1 MPRLTRRSFLKTA
14 TVATAGA
21 ALSAR
26 SWSQVNGAHSD
37 IRLAIAGLNG
47 RGKEI
52 ARAFHAIPGVRLVA
66 LCDVDRAVLDRE
78 MAAARAR
85 GASPDAVAD
94 YRDLLTRTDIDAIAI
109 ATPNHQH
116 AMQSI
121 WAMQAGKDVL
131 HEKPATHNL
140 WEGAQLLAAA
150 KKYKRIV
157 QINTQNRSSATIA
170 EAIAWL
176 NAGHLGKITL
186 VRGIVYKR
194 RLSIGKAASP
204 VPPPATVNYDMFQGP
219 APLVPLHRMNFHYDW
234 HWQWE
239 TGNGDMVA
247 QGNHQLDIGRRLL
260 GDPGHPP
267 RVFTIGGRFGYDDD
281 GETPNTF
288 LVHYDYPTPFIFE
301 IRGLPAKPDELSR
314 GGAIAGGLGTADKLA
329 ASMDQFLG
337 LNVGNV
343 AHCEGGYLTIPSRD
357 YSLAQAFDRDGKLI
371 QEFKGGG
378 DHNVNFIDALRS
390 RKESDLRGP
399 LLQGHL
405 SSALVHLGNIS
416 HRTGQRRKSGEIR
429 EQLKARSA
437 LAEPFGRFAEH
448 LAINGV
454 DLDKTP
460 ATLGLPLEFDTNT
473 ERFTGENA
481 AAANKLQPGIPRA
494 VDRAAIGLNKLCQ
507 AMSVAD
513 TRAVGL
519 FRSFRDPNP
528 NSIEFHA

>member
-1 MPRLTRRSFLKTA
+1 MPRISRRSFLKTA
-14 TVATAGA
+14 AVATAGA
-21 ALSAR
+21 AFSAR
-26 SWSQVNGAHSD
+26 SWSQISGANGD

-52 ARAFHAIPGVRLVA
+52 ANSFHAIPGVRLVA
-66 LCDVDRAVLDRE
+66 LCDVDTAVLARE

-85 GASPDAVAD
+85 GQSPEAIVD
-94 YRDLLTRTDIDAIAI
+94 YRELLPRTDIDAIAI

-131 HEKPATHNL
+131 HEKPVSHNL
-140 WEGAQLLAAA
+140 WEGGQILAAA
-150 KKYKRIV
+150 KKYQRIV
-157 QINTQNRSSATIA
+157 QVNTQNRSSAAIA
-170 EAIAWL
+170 EALAWTR
-176 NAGHLGKITL
+176 AGHLGKVTL

-194 RLSIGKAASP
+194 RLSIGKTAGP

-219 APLVPLHRMNFHYDW
+219 APLVPLRRVNFHYDW

-247 QGNHQLDIGRRLL
+247 QGNHQLDIGRRCL
-260 GDPGHPP
+260 GDPAHPP
-267 RVFTIGGRFGYDDD
+267 RVMTIGGRFGYEDD

-301 IRGLPAKPDELSR
+301 IRGLPAKPDAMS
-314 GGAIAGGLGTADKLA
+314 GGAVVAGGLGTADKLA
-329 ASMDQFLG
+329 ASMDKFLG

-343 AHCEGGYLTIPSRD
+343 IHCEGGYLTIPSRD
-357 YSLAQAFDRDGKLI
+357 YSLVQAFDREGRLI

-378 DHNVNFIDALRS
+378 NHHANFIDVLRS
-390 RKESDLRGP
+390 RKESDLHGP

-416 HRTGQRRKSGEIR
+416 HRTGAHMTPGAIR
-429 EQLKARSA
+429 EQLKAQSG
-437 LAEPFGRFAEH
+437 LAEPFERFTAH
-448 LAINGV
+448 LAANNV
-454 DLDKTP
+454 DLEKTP
-460 ATLGLPLEFDTNT
+460 ATLGLPLSFDAKS

-481 AAANKLQPGIPRA
+481 AAANRHLSREYRA
-494 VDRAAIGLNKLCQ
+494 PWVVPQN
-507 AMSVAD
+507 V
-513 TRAVGL
+513 
-519 FRSFRDPNP
+519 
-528 NSIEFHA
+528 